1 MEISELQLYVKEF
14 STAKGFD
21 HNTMETRALYLMT
34 EVGELSKEVI
44 HLHFRKDP
52 DQVKEIKERLGLE
65 MFDVVW
71 NVMDLANKLGIDL
84 EDAFKKKMEINKDR
98 EW

>member
-1 MEISELQLYVKEF
+1 MEISELQRYVKEF

-21 HNTMETRALYLMT
+21 HNTIETRALYLMT

-52 DQVKEIKERLGLE
+52 DQVQEIKERLGLE

-71 NVMDLANKLGIDL
+71 NVVDLANKLGINL
-84 EDAFKKKMEINKDR
+84 EEAFNQKIEINKHR
-98 EW
+98 KW